1 MNTNRLITALGST
14 SLALLLSFC
23 LAESPLAIAQPPA
36 NGAPNAAPTSPINRP
51 PDPRVQQKKY
61 HFADTNED
69 LSYALFVSSKV
80 TKTKMAPLI
89 VALHGYGGDGNSLL
103 RGNTLDLAEQGG
115 YIVVGPMGYNTQGWY
130 GSPVIVARGTPGRGR
145 GRGAGADASPVQQ
158 TPEPPNLAEL
168 SEKDVMNV
176 LAIVRNEFTVDDKRT
191 YLMGHSMGGA
201 GALFLGPKYVDQWAA
216 VASMAPAAFLMQPDS
231 LAPVKDKMPL
241 LLAHGDADTVV
252 PTDVGSPLGEK
263 SDRATHEGLPI
274 YGVARRRSRHRDHP
288 EHARYLQVLQ
298 RTHQID
304 AAQGEGFHR
313 CDQSLRVIIAS
324 RYAPSPSFPPDLPW
338 QNDLTVIDGTI

>member
-1 MNTNRLITALGST
+1 MNMNRLITALGSA
-14 SLALLLSFC
+14 SLTLFLSFG
-23 LAESPLAIAQPPA
+23 LVEAPLAMAQPPA
-36 NGAPNAAPTSPINRP
+36 NGAPNAAPAAPVRRP
-51 PDPRVQQKKY
+51 PDPRVQQRKY

-130 GSPVIVARGTPGRGR
+130 GSPVIVARGRPGQGI
-145 GRGAGADASPVQQ
+145 GRGAGAPGDPNGRGPGAGAGPAPQ

-176 LAIVRNEFTVDDKRT
+176 LGIVRNEFTVDDKRT

-252 PTDVGSPLGEK
+252 PTDVGRRWAK
-263 SDRATHEGLPI
+263 KATELHMK
-274 YGVARRRSRHRDHP
+274 DF
-288 EHARYLQVLQ
+288 RYL
-298 RTHQID
+298 
-304 AAQGEGFHR
+304 E
-313 CDQSLRVIIAS
+313 
-324 RYAPSPSFPPDLPW
+324 LPGA
-338 QNDLTVIDGTI
+338 DHGTVITQSMPDIFKFFSEHTR

>member
-1 MNTNRLITALGST
+1 MNRLIKALGST
-14 SLALLLSFC
+14 SFTLFLSFG
-23 LAESPLAIAQPPA
+23 LAEAPLAIAQPPA
-36 NGAPNAAPTSPINRP
+36 GGAPNAAPAAPINRP
-51 PDPRVQQKKY
+51 PDPRVQQRKY

-69 LSYALFVSSKV
+69 LPYALFVSSKV
-80 TKTKMAPLI
+80 TKAKKAPLI

-115 YIVVGPMGYNTQGWY
+115 YIVVGPTGYNTMGWY
-130 GSPVIVARGTPGRGR
+130 GSPVIVARGGRGR
-145 GRGAGADASPVQQ
+145 GRGPAAGAPGDANGRGSDAGADRAPQ

-176 LAIVRNEFTVDDKRT
+176 LAIVRNEFNVDDKRT

-216 VASMAPAAFLMQPDS
+216 VASMAPAAFLMQPES

-252 PTDVGSPLGEK
+252 PTDVSRRWAK
-263 SDRATHEGLPI
+263 KATELQMKDFRYMELPGADHGTVI
-274 YGVARRRSRHRDHP
+274 TRSMPDIF
-288 EHARYLQVLQ
+288 EFFSKHAR
-298 RTHQID
+298 
-304 AAQGEGFHR
+304 
-313 CDQSLRVIIAS
+313 
-324 RYAPSPSFPPDLPW
+324 
-338 QNDLTVIDGTI
+338 